1 VVKEQGERPSVV
13 DPARR
18 RNILAE
24 RLENLRLLN
33 SPKIQYQKALY
44 LQKLEAEPDA
54 ILCRIKYHMSWSV
67 TERKSVFADVPKHFK
82 VIADSLFR
90 AQAPSVFDSHLLW
103 LAPDH
108 LHVYCESDGTASPE
122 AIVVHL
128 KRISAQAFMTE
139 RAAPLPHCINPPDL
153 WDESYFIESLGL

>member
-1 VVKEQGERPSVV
+1 
-13 DPARR
+13 
-18 RNILAE
+18 
-24 RLENLRLLN
+24 LRLLN

-54 ILCRIKYHMSWSV
+54 ILCQLQYHICWSV
-67 TERKSVFADVPKHFK
+67 RERKAVFTEAPQYLDVL
-82 VIADSLFR
+82 ADSLFQ
-90 AQAPSVFDSHLLW
+90 AQAPSVIDSHLLW

-139 RAAPLPHCINPPDL
+139 GSSPLPHCINPPDL